1 MQIWCGLGYHDYMD
15 VGLLAAFI
23 LILELLWLLY
33 GGISAPLYYFRL
45 CLCKREIFFCQINA
59 VCRVAIPKR
68 LAKCSKMN
76 TEIK

>member
-33 GGISAPLYYFRL
+33 GGISAPLYYLSL
-45 CLCKREIFFCQINA
+45 CLYKRVVHVQTNML
-59 VCRVAIPKR
+59 CRVPKPKR
-68 LAKCSKMN
+68 LAN
-76 TEIK
+76 VRE

>member
-45 CLCKREIFFCQINA
+45 CLCKRDIFLSNKRRMP
-59 VCRVAIPKR
+59 CRYTQTP
-68 LAKCSKMN
+68 C
-76 TEIK
+76 